1 MIINC
6 PWCGPRGSEEFT
18 YRGDGTVKRPDL
30 SDTSI
35 ELASSYV
42 FDRENIAGDHNEIWQ
57 HSSGCR
63 SHLLV
68 KRNTLTHEIKSC
80 ELLGP
85 FASSGKRASGHR
97 KASNIKGNSI

>member
-1 MIINC
+1 MIITC

-18 YRGDGTVKRPDL
+18 YRGDGSIARPEI
-30 SDTSI
+30 SNTSV
-35 ELASSYV
+35 ELANSYV
-42 FDRENIAGDHNEIWQ
+42 FDRENIAGDHSEIWQ

-68 KRNTLTHEIKSC
+68 MRNTLTHEIKSS

-85 FASSGKRASGHR
+85 YATR
-97 KASNIKGNSI
+97 KKSASNKKGSRK